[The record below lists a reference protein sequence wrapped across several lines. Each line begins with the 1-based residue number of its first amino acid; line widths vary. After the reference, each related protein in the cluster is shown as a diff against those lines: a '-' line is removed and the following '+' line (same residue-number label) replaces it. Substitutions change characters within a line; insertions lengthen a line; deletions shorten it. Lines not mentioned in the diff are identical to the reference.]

1 MGTGTAGGQ
10 SATTGLAGAA
20 SPIARVVLE
29 VSPAHLDR
37 PFDYLVPDGM
47 GSLARPGVRVRV
59 RFAGQDVDGFVLER
73 RDTSDHTGRLSP
85 LIRVVSPERVLTPD
99 VARLARAVADR
110 YLGTMPDVLR
120 LAVPPRHAAT
130 EAAAPLQ
137 GGPEAPTGGGSQPW
151 EAYPAGAAFLARLRR
166 GEAPRAVWAAL
177 PGASHWAQALAEACE
192 ATLDSGRG
200 AVVVLPDRR
209 DVDALDRAL
218 ATRLGPGRHARL
230 EADLGPA
237 ERYRA
242 FLACLRGQVRVAIG
256 TRSAAYAPIA
266 DLGLVAIWDDGDD
279 SHAEQR
285 APYPHSREV
294 LLLRAGQAGAA
305 ALIGGWTISA
315 EGASLIGRGWARPIE
330 ADRTVRRR
338 AWARVSAVPDRDDEG
353 GPSGVRL
360 PSQAW
365 RAVQSGLESGPVLIQ
380 VPRAGYLPALACA
393 TCRRPARCPHC
404 SGPLQLDGPG
414 RLGCRWCGRT
424 VLDWSC
430 PHCRGHAVRAR
441 RVGAERTREE
451 LGRAFPGMPVVVS
464 RPDRELP
471 LIDERPAIVVATPG
485 VEPVAG
491 AGYAAAVLLDGD
503 LLLAREDVRA
513 DEDALR
519 RWSAAV
525 ALVRSGE
532 AGGRAVVVVSD
543 AAAPAVQALVR
554 GDPRG
559 FAERLLAERT
569 AADLPPARTLI
580 TLEGERSAAAALL
593 EAAVSAEGWPEVD
606 RLGPIVIESEPPP
619 AEVDVLPVDE
629 PVVRWVLRLQPS
641 DLPAAARCL
650 RAALVARSAR
660 RERAS
665 VRVRVDPPTPV

>member
-1 MGTGTAGGQ
+1 
-10 SATTGLAGAA
+10 
-20 SPIARVVLE
+20 
-29 VSPAHLDR
+29 
-37 PFDYLVPDGM
+37 
-47 GSLARPGVRVRV
+47 
-59 RFAGQDVDGFVLER
+59 
-73 RDTSDHTGRLSP
+73 
-85 LIRVVSPERVLTPD
+85 
-99 VARLARAVADR
+99 
-110 YLGTMPDVLR
+110 
-120 LAVPPRHAAT
+120 
-130 EAAAPLQ
+130 
-137 GGPEAPTGGGSQPW
+137 
-151 EAYPAGAAFLARLRR
+151 
-166 GEAPRAVWAAL
+166 
-177 PGASHWAQALAEACE
+177 
-192 ATLDSGRG
+192 
-200 AVVVLPDRR
+200 
-209 DVDALDRAL
+209 
-218 ATRLGPGRHARL
+218 
-230 EADLGPA
+230 
-237 ERYRA
+237 
-242 FLACLRGQVRVAIG
+242 
-256 TRSAAYAPIA
+256 
-266 DLGLVAIWDDGDD
+266 
-279 SHAEQR
+279 
-285 APYPHSREV
+285 
-294 LLLRAGQAGAA
+294 
-305 ALIGGWTISA
+305 
-315 EGASLIGRGWARPIE
+315 
-330 ADRTVRRR
+330 
-338 AWARVSAVPDRDDEG
+338 
-353 GPSGVRL
+353 
-360 PSQAW
+360 
-365 RAVQSGLESGPVLIQ
+365 
-380 VPRAGYLPALACA
+380 
-393 TCRRPARCPHC
+393 
-404 SGPLQLDGPG
+404 
-414 RLGCRWCGRT
+414 
-424 VLDWSC
+424 
-430 PHCRGHAVRAR
+430 
-441 RVGAERTREE
+441 
-451 LGRAFPGMPVVVS
+451 MPVVVS